1 MIHFSEFDF
10 RTNSSFHRRI
20 YNFTNIYGSTLRA
33 SQFLN
38 ANFTA
43 SSELGRELLEKLN
56 AWYSSL
62 PGTFRLPNWS
72 KSVNGL
78 APYPTSIHFAYLLL
92 VVYVYR
98 AMLRPMARSSEP
110 PLIFDLEDMD
120 TTSPLPVDE
129 SILDFTD
136 LPEIESLPEV
146 SISDEFGTGE
156 ATLHAAEKCASIVV
170 NFTRRLTSSDFT
182 AFWYSCKFAILTS
195 CMPCNRMLTPAGS
208 RIGFATISNFLMLLL
223 VQAPNVAHAI
233 RGKHLVDSWLQ
244 VLRCQSQ
251 SFPLVKL
258 GLARLD
264 ALHWAGL
271 GNTFVLPLHVQQ
283 AIVNPHIPGP

>member
-1 MIHFSEFDF
+1 MLMTH
-10 RTNSSFHRRI
+10 
-20 YNFTNIYGSTLRA
+20 GSTLRA
-33 SQFLN
+33 SQLLN
-38 ANFTA
+38 ADFTA
-43 SSELGRELLEKLN
+43 SSELGRDLLERLN
-56 AWYSSL
+56 GWYSSL
-62 PGTFRLPNWS
+62 PETFRLPNWS

-110 PLIFDLEDMD
+110 PLIFDLEDMT

-129 SILDFTD
+129 SILDFSD
-136 LPEIESLPEV
+136 LPEIESLPEI

-156 ATLHAAEKCASIVV
+156 ATLHAAEKCASILV

-182 AFWYSCKFAILTS
+182 AFWYSCKLFSESHIPHLRKLTKS
-195 CMPCNRMLTPAGS
+195 GS
-208 RIGFATISNFLMLLL
+208 RIGFATISNYLMLLL
-223 VQAPNVAHAI
+223 VQAPNISHAI
-233 RGKHLVDSWLQ
+233 RGRHLVDSWLQ

-271 GNTFVLPLHVQQ
+271 GNTFVLPLHVQE
-283 AIVNPHIPGP
+283 AIVSPDVPAV

>member
-1 MIHFSEFDF
+1 MLTLI
-10 RTNSSFHRRI
+10 R
-20 YNFTNIYGSTLRA
+20 STLRA

-38 ANFTA
+38 ANFIA
-43 SSELGRELLEKLN
+43 SAELGRGLLEKLN
-56 AWYSSL
+56 GWYSSL
-62 PGTFRLPNWS
+62 PETFRLPNWS

-110 PLIFDLEDMD
+110 PLIFDLEDLSA
-120 TTSPLPVDE
+120 TSPLPVDE
-129 SILDFTD
+129 SMLDFMD
-136 LPEIESLPEV
+136 LPEIESLPEI
-146 SISDEFGTGE
+146 SISDEFGTGD
-156 ATLHAAEKCASIVV
+156 ATLQAAEKCASILV
-170 NFTRRLTSSDFT
+170 NFARRLTSSDFT
-182 AFWYSCKFAILTS
+182 AFWYSCKLLTLASTISPDWVLTS
-195 CMPCNRMLTPAGS
+195 NVIGS
-208 RIGFATISNFLMLLL
+208 RIGFATISNYLMLLL
-223 VQAPNVAHAI
+223 VQAPNMAHAI

-264 ALHWAGL
+264 ALHWTGL
-271 GNTFVLPLHVQQ
+271 GNTFVLPVHVQ
-283 AIVNPHIPGP
+283 AAMANPDIPES

>member
-1 MIHFSEFDF
+1 M
-10 RTNSSFHRRI
+10 
-20 YNFTNIYGSTLRA
+20 
-33 SQFLN
+33 LN

-62 PGTFRLPNWS
+62 PETFRLPNWS

-110 PLIFDLEDMD
+110 PLIFDLEDMA

-136 LPEIESLPEV
+136 LPEIESLPEI

-156 ATLHAAEKCASIVV
+156 ATLHAAEKCASILV

-182 AFWYSCKFAILTS
+182 AFWYSCKFTTQVS
-195 CMPCNRMLTPAGS
+195 YMYVY
-208 RIGFATISNFLMLLL
+208 AT
-223 VQAPNVAHAI
+223 
-233 RGKHLVDSWLQ
+233 
-244 VLRCQSQ
+244 RC
-251 SFPLVKL
+251 
-258 GLARLD
+258 
-264 ALHWAGL
+264 
-271 GNTFVLPLHVQQ
+271 
-283 AIVNPHIPGP
+283 